1 MMTCDIP
8 DAFIQTKLFNV
19 EEGNERVIMKI
30 TGGLVDLLMSMS
42 PEVYGPYVVTDKH
55 RRVIYV
61 QVLRGFYGM
70 LVAALL

>member
-1 MMTCDIP
+1 
-8 DAFIQTKLFNV
+8 
-19 EEGNERVIMKI
+19 
-30 TGGLVDLLMSMS
+30 VDLLMSMS